1 MHVAGSGKLGC
12 LVEAARGCTRAAA
25 SDNTLKAYETDW
37 GHFTRWCRMKG
48 TDPLPPLPEMIGLY
62 LAGLASG
69 PLPSLSRLLTVGYRN
84 LLGITHYG
92 GLHLTARPAHRHRS
106 SRNQAQTRTAAGPEE
121 SDFGRRHPR
130 DGRCTAL
137 RFAQAQGSRNDK
149 HIARLIKRAGL
160 ASSAEVDERYVQK
173 QLGHASAEMTRRY
186 QRRRDRLRVRLT
198 KAAGL

>member
-1 MHVAGSGKLGC
+1 MDKEYNAGLSGEQDEIGDIDVPMHVAGSGKLDC
-12 LVEAARGCTRAAA
+12 LVEAARDYARAAA

-37 GHFTRWCRMKG
+37 AHFARWCRMKG

-62 LAGLASG
+62 LADLASG
-69 PLPSLSRLLTVGYRN
+69 VTRPLPSLFRLLTVG
-84 LLGITHYG
+84 
-92 GLHLTARPAHRHRS
+92 S
-106 SRNQAQTRTAAGPEE
+106 
-121 SDFGRRHPR
+121 R
-130 DGRCTAL
+130 DGCCTAL

-186 QRRRDRLRVRLT
+186 QRRRDRFRVRLT